1 MRHAISRLL
10 RLRSVCLSLPV
21 VSATLGTNAPALT
34 RDRWS
39 DANGV
44 GIRGTVRLGHALTI
58 ESREEVVG
66 HAGSAGSL
74 ADNVSLD
81 DSIKPRSPRKSLSD
95 A

>member
-1 MRHAISRLL
+1 MASIRLL
-10 RLRSVCLSLPV
+10 
-21 VSATLGTNAPALT
+21 VSTCCVGNARNKRASLT

-44 GIRGTVRLGHALTI
+44 GIRGTVRLGNGLTI

-74 ADNVSLD
+74 ADNFSLD
-81 DSIKPRSPRKSLSD
+81 DSIKRRSPRKSLSD